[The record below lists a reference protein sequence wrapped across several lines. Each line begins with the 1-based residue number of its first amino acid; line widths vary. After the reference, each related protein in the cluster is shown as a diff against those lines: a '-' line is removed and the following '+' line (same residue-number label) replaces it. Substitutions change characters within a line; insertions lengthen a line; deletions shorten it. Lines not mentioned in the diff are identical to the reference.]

1 MSSFISRSAASSS
14 FLALFTS
21 SKASVTV
28 GRVGAGLVDTSGS
41 AAVLRRASKAASA
54 FLSDNFLV
62 DSWRGATVA
71 VGSFLKG
78 RNGLLVGTVVV
89 VVVVMVAVV
98 VEVVGAGVGL
108 PNLLLPLTL
117 ILLGV
122 PLLAAVS
129 DWLEFFLMV
138 ILLLAGSPPLTGF
151 SSGRLDSAF
160 CLFWLLAGV
169 GANFLAPTLVFENRL
184 SCGGCFVSSAGRLFS
199 CCLLASRAGRN
210 LLKNGFLVVVVVVGA
225 EVVVEGVS
233 VDLKLTLTICSLGLL
248 KPLGS
253 LTVLTREIPLN
264 GELTSSGSPSIAALI
279 SGLVNFSTGLSTV
292 GMSLIRVLCSFLGGC
307 LKSVCLSVTFS
318 TSSSSAG
325 FLELKGRLRLILF

>member
-1 MSSFISRSAASSS
+1 MMFRISSFISRSAASSS

-62 DSWRGATVA
+62 ASWRGATVA

-89 VVVVMVAVV
+89 VVVVVVVVEAVV
-98 VEVVGAGVGL
+98 VEVVGAAVGL

-122 PLLAAVS
+122 PLLAAFS

-151 SSGRLDSAF
+151 SSGWLDSAF

-169 GANFLAPTLVFENRL
+169 GANFLAPILVFENRL

-199 CCLLASRAGRN
+199 SCLLASRAGRN
-210 LLKNGFLVVVVVVGA
+210 LLKNGFLVVVVVVVVGA

-325 FLELKGRLRLILF
+325 FL